1 MSDSSSEAAAE
12 GRQQGRGAMT
22 AIIGVAL
29 QGGQVVAL
37 ALALNLA
44 AKLYPFALSLLEG
57 GNVDMASIEAA
68 TRQLSFGIALAI
80 GACVLGIGL
89 VMYSAIRCR
98 YRAPWFHKFLVGY
111 GWCLILSPPL
121 TPLGIWMVYY
131 GKSRRQ
137 EFTAAA
143 GKPG

>member
-1 MSDSSSEAAAE
+1 MSDPSSEAAAA
-12 GRQQGRGAMT
+12 GQQRRGAMI

-29 QGGQVVAL
+29 QGGQLAAL
-37 ALALNLA
+37 ALAVNLA

-57 GNVDMASIEAA
+57 GNVDMAPIEAA
-68 TRQLSFGIALAI
+68 ARQLSLGIALAI

-89 VMYSAIRCR
+89 AMYAAIRCR
-98 YRAPWFHKFLVGY
+98 YRAPWFRKFLIGY

-131 GKSRRQ
+131 AKSRRQ
-137 EFTAAA
+137 EFEAVA